1 MNGESVVADRLTMR
15 FGKFTAVDDVSFSV
29 NRGEIFGFLGAN
41 GAGKTTTI
49 RMLCGLLVPTAGEA
63 RVAGASVRAE
73 SDTVKSRVGYMSQ
86 KFTLYNDLTVEEN
99 LDFAGALRRMDGEA
113 ITRRKAQMR
122 ELIGMDAH
130 LDSLVRDLPPGVKQ
144 QVALTA
150 SIFHDP
156 AVVFL
161 DEPTAGVT
169 PAARAAFWRLIR
181 GLAGAG
187 KTVFVTTHYMDE
199 AEQCGRIV
207 LMRSGRIVALDSPAG
222 LKRSTFPLPVVELE
236 AGDGAPEG
244 WRERWFADG
253 RAGDLS
259 PHGMRWHLAVRD
271 PAAWARVSA
280 GLPSAIRQREIAPS
294 LEDVFMRVVEG
305 GAEP

>member
-1 MNGESVVADRLTMR
+1 
-15 FGKFTAVDDVSFSV
+15 
-29 NRGEIFGFLGAN
+29 
-41 GAGKTTTI
+41 
-49 RMLCGLLVPTAGEA
+49 MLCGLLAPTAGA
-63 RVAGASVRAE
+63 AWVAGADVRTE
-73 SDTVKSRVGYMSQ
+73 PDTVKSRVGYMSQ

-99 LDFAGALRRMDGEA
+99 LDFTGRLRRMGEDA
-113 ITRRKAQMR
+113 ITRRKVELR
-122 ELIGMDAH
+122 EQIGLEAPVGA
-130 LDSLVRDLPPGVKQ
+130 LVRDLPPGVKQ
-144 QVALTA
+144 QVALAA

-169 PAARAAFWRLIR
+169 PASRASFWRLIR
-181 GLAGAG
+181 RLADAG

-207 LMRSGRIVALDSPAG
+207 LMRAGRIVALDSPAG
-222 LKRSTFPLPVVELE
+222 LKRGAFPLPVVEIEVGLHTP
-236 AGDGAPEG
+236 AD
-244 WRERWFADG
+244 WRARWFGDG

-271 PAAWARVSA
+271 AAAWAALA
-280 GLPSAIRQREIAPS
+280 GALPASLKTREIPPS

-305 GAEP
+305 GSEA